1 MKKYLYII
9 NAPTPSFSLP
19 GIGYV
24 RKEAGETIL
33 LEEAQ
38 RRVVESPGFAYK
50 EYFSFVEEV
59 EE

>member
-38 RRVVESPGFAYK
+38 RRAVESPGFAYK
-50 EYFSFVEEV
+50 DYFSFVEEV
-59 EE
+59 ED